1 MEQNVIFRILA
12 LVVTSIAIMFLAKKF
27 VESVC
32 NLSILLRKKNY
43 YDVSKQRH
51 GIVYN
56 KKAKKLE
63 ADQSLILPF

>member
-1 MEQNVIFRILA
+1 MIRIIG
-12 LVVTSIAIMFLAKKF
+12 LVVTSIFIMYLIKKL
-27 VESVC
+27 VENIA

-43 YDVSKQRH
+43 YDVSKQKH

-56 KKAKKLE
+56 KKTKKLE

>member
-1 MEQNVIFRILA
+1 MIRVIG
-12 LVVTSIAIMFLAKKF
+12 LVVTSIFIMYLIKKL
-27 VESVC
+27 VENIA

-43 YDVSKQRH
+43 YDVSKQKH

-56 KKAKKLE
+56 KKTKKLE

>member
-1 MEQNVIFRILA
+1 MLLRIRLLMYLIKK
-12 LVVTSIAIMFLAKKF
+12 LVENIA
-27 VESVC
+27 

-43 YDVSKQRH
+43 YDVSKQKH

-56 KKAKKLE
+56 KKTKKLE

>member
-1 MEQNVIFRILA
+1 M
-12 LVVTSIAIMFLAKKF
+12 TSIFIMYLIKKL
-27 VESVC
+27 VENIA

-43 YDVSKQRH
+43 YDVSKQKH

-56 KKAKKLE
+56 KKTKKLE